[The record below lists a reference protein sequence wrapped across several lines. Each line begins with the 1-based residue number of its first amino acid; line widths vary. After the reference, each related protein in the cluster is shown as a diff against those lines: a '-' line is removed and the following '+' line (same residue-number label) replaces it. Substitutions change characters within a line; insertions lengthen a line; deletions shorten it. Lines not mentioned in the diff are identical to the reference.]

1 MAGQSGK
8 NPSVPM
14 ESNPMTHPGNPHDR
28 FIREIGSDPE
38 NAVGILENFLPAEI
52 RRLVDMDSIRVMK
65 DSFVDPEL
73 RAYYSDLLYHL
84 ELAEKPG
91 YVYLLFEH
99 KSRAERPVH
108 LQVLKYMPRIWYA
121 NPGGEVPTI
130 IPLVVYHGSRPWPYD
145 PRFSNVYPRPDTAL
159 LDYFPDFKIVLA
171 DLSQYSDD
179 EIRGAVIVRAA
190 LLLLK
195 HIHAPDLPERLPQI
209 FGLLKGLYHSQ
220 TGLGHLE
227 AMLRYVV
234 RVAEPL
240 KPKVVERIVDDL
252 VPESERKRVMATVAE
267 QWMQEARC
275 NELWTVIEEG
285 LETKFG
291 EPGLQMMAEV
301 RRIEEIE
308 LLRDILKK
316 VWMSSS
322 LDDFQKFIQD
332 RK

>member
-1 MAGQSGK
+1 
-8 NPSVPM
+8 M

-38 NAVGILENFLPAEI
+38 NAAGILENFLPPEI
-52 RRLVDMDSIRVMK
+52 RRLVDMGSVRVMK

-73 RAYYSDLLYHL
+73 RAYYSDLLYRL
-84 ELAEKPG
+84 ELAETPG

-99 KSRAERPVH
+99 KSYIKRSVH
-108 LQVLKYMPRIWYA
+108 LQVLKYMPRIWHA

-130 IPLVVYHGSRPWPYD
+130 IPLVVYHGSKPWPYD
-145 PRFSNVYPRPDTAL
+145 PRFSKVYPRPDTAL

-171 DLSQYSDD
+171 DLSQYTDD

-209 FGLLKGLYHSQ
+209 FGLLKGLYHSR

-234 RVAEPL
+234 RAAEPVQE
-240 KPKVVERIVDDL
+240 KTVEQIVTQL
-252 VPESERKRVMATVAE
+252 VPENERDRVMATLAE
-267 QWMQEARC
+267 QWIQQGMKKGKEEGQNQTLLEMIEDGLNAKFGGSGLQLMPEVRKVSDQASLRKIV
-275 NELWTVIEEG
+275 NSLWTVQD
-285 LETKFG
+285 LEQFR
-291 EPGLQMMAEV
+291 QV
-301 RRIEEIE
+301 VS
-308 LLRDILKK
+308 K
-316 VWMSSS
+316 V
-322 LDDFQKFIQD
+322 KT
-332 RK
+332 

>member
-1 MAGQSGK
+1 
-8 NPSVPM
+8 
-14 ESNPMTHPGNPHDR
+14 MTHPGNPHDR

-38 NAVGILENFLPAEI
+38 NAAGILENFLPAKI
-52 RRLVDMDSIRVMK
+52 RRLVDMASIRVMK
-65 DSFVDPEL
+65 DSFVDREL
-73 RAYYSDLLYHL
+73 RAYYSDLLYRL
-84 ELAEKPG
+84 TLAEKPG

-99 KSRAERPVH
+99 KSYIKRSVH
-108 LQVLKYMPRIWYA
+108 LQVLKYMPRIWQA
-121 NPGGEVPTI
+121 HPGGEVPTI
-130 IPLVVYHGSRPWPYD
+130 IPLVVYHGSKPWPYD
-145 PRFSNVYPRPDTAL
+145 PRFSNVYPRPDPDL
-159 LDYFPDFKIVLA
+159 LDYFPDFKILLA
-171 DLSQYSDD
+171 DLSQYTDD

-234 RVAEPL
+234 RAAEPVQD
-240 KPKVVERIVDDL
+240 KTMEQIVTQL
-252 VPESERKRVMATVAE
+252 VPENERGRVMATLAE
-267 QWMQEARC
+267 QWIQEGRC
-275 NELWTVIEEG
+275 NELWTVIQEG

-308 LLRDILKK
+308 LLREILKK
-316 VWMSSS
+316 VWMASS
-322 LDDFQKFIQD
+322 LDDFQQVFQD
-332 RK
+332 WK